1 MRLIFLFS
9 FSIAVAYG
17 QSGKEMAV
25 GYADRYDS
33 LPQIRFQIAEKQH
46 YEQAPPAPKM
56 IFTNAYVE
64 QDTLIV
70 PTAKGR
76 VSLKKYDGS
85 PEHGD
90 GFRGWQ
96 YMGYFPKLHMHAL
109 VSHDVSENLGF
120 SDMVLLDS
128 TTSDQYG
135 IVSIGDAAVELPI
148 PSPDGR
154 HLAYFYNLAYER
166 NSCFIGLLKIQD
178 DKSSSH
184 ARISEK
190 ASFKTNDCA
199 VEDIRWVD
207 NTSFIVKAYIV
218 LGQGALK
225 EKQYA
230 YYLAVLDHKK
240 KNSKTKE

>member
-1 MRLIFLFS
+1 MRLIFLFF
-9 FSIAVAYG
+9 FSIALAYG
-17 QSGKEMAV
+17 QSGKEMIV

-33 LPQIRFQIAEKQH
+33 LPQVRFQIAEKQL
-46 YEQAPPAPKM
+46 YEHAAPAPKM
-56 IFTNAYVE
+56 IFTHAYVE

-76 VSLKKYDGS
+76 VSLKKYDDS
-85 PEHGD
+85 PHQGD

-96 YMGYFPKLHMHAL
+96 YMGYYPTLHMHAL

-154 HLAYFYNLAYER
+154 HLVYFYNLVYDR
-166 NSCFIGLLKIQD
+166 NSCFIGLLDRSDGNDGSQR
-178 DKSSSH
+178 S
-184 ARISEK
+184 ISEK
-190 ASFKTNDCA
+190 ASFQTKDWA
-199 VEDIRWVD
+199 VEDIRWMD
-207 NTSFIVKAYIV
+207 NTAFIVKAYTAI
-218 LGQGALK
+218 GQGALK
-225 EKQYA
+225 SKQYA
-230 YYLAVLDHKK
+230 YYLAKLDLKLE
-240 KNSKTKE
+240 KE

>member
-1 MRLIFLFS
+1 MRLIFLFF
-9 FSIAVAYG
+9 FSIALAYG
-17 QSGKEMAV
+17 QSDKETAV

-33 LPQIRFQIAEKQH
+33 LPQVRFQIAEKRL

-70 PTAKGR
+70 PTAKGLL
-76 VSLKKYDGS
+76 SLKSYDDS
-85 PEHGD
+85 PEQGD

-96 YMGYFPKLHMHAL
+96 YMGYYPELHMHAL

-135 IVSIGDAAVELPI
+135 IVPIGDTAVELPI

-154 HLAYFYNLAYER
+154 HLVYFYNLAYDR
-166 NSCFIGLLKIQD
+166 NSCFIGLLDRRDGND
-178 DKSSSH
+178 DSQR
-184 ARISEK
+184 RISEK
-190 ASFKTNDCA
+190 ASFQTKDWA
-199 VEDIRWVD
+199 VEDIRWMD
-207 NTSFIVKAYIV
+207 NTAFIVKAYTVI
-218 LGQGALK
+218 GQGALK
-225 EKQYA
+225 SKQYA
-230 YYLAVLDHKK
+230 YYLAKLDPR
-240 KNSKTKE
+240 